1 MSDTTETEDR
11 FGTVSR
17 FCREGDRM
25 YFHDKDGKELGYIEV
40 VRVPFNGKIRLCF
53 HMDRDIKMRR
63 STDER

>member
-40 VRVPFNGKIRLCF
+40 VRVP
-53 HMDRDIKMRR
+53 
-63 STDER
+63 